1 MEHVQSIVVGAGV
14 VGLAVARR
22 LAMAGHE
29 VLILEAE
36 NAIGTGVSSRN
47 SCVIHAGIYYDPDS
61 VKARVC
67 VAGKHALYQFCE
79 SHGVHHQRIG
89 KLIVATDD
97 SQLPALDGIQARA
110 RASGVVDLVRLDRD
124 QANALEPAVRCVGG
138 VFSPSTGIVDVHEFM
153 LALLGDAEAHGAML
167 ALATRV
173 RGGEVGDGRIVV
185 EAGEGEDFRV
195 SCELLVNCAAL
206 GAQGV
211 AHSLRGLD
219 PGTIPPLYYAKGNY
233 FALAARSPF
242 SHLIYPMPDG
252 AWLGVHATLDLGG
265 RCRFG
270 PDIHWVQALDYDVD
284 AQQLDAFYDSIR
296 RWWPQLPDGALQP
309 DYTGIRPKLYARG
322 QPAADFVIQGPA
334 QHGVPGLVNL
344 YGIESPGLTSALAIA
359 EEVLALA
366 SRHAPLRHDAAPAA
380 VR

>member
-1 MEHVQSIVVGAGV
+1 LEHVQSIVVGAGV

-47 SCVIHAGIYYDPDS
+47 SCVIHAGIYYPRDS

-67 VAGKHALYQFCE
+67 VAGKHALYDFCA

-89 KLIVATDD
+89 KLIVASEH
-97 SQLPALDGIQARA
+97 SQLPALAGIRA
-110 RASGVVDLVRLDRD
+110 KAAANGVDDLVPVDQA

-138 VFSPSTGIVDVHEFM
+138 LFSPSTGIVDVHDFM

-167 ALATRV
+167 ALATRM
-173 RGGEVGDGRIVV
+173 RGGALGGDRIVI
-185 EAGEGEDFRV
+185 EAGEGEEFRV
-195 SCELLVNCAAL
+195 SCNLLVNCAAL

-211 AHSLRGLD
+211 ARSLRGLD
-219 PGTIPPLYYAKGNY
+219 PASIPALHYAKGNY
-233 FALAARSPF
+233 FSLAARSPF
-242 SHLIYPMPDG
+242 SHLIYPMPDD

-270 PDIHWVQALDYDVD
+270 PDIHWVQSLDYDVD
-284 AQQLDAFYDSIR
+284 QRELNAFYDSIR
-296 RWWPQLPDGALQP
+296 RWWPELPDGALQP

-322 QPAADFVIQGPA
+322 EPAADFMIQGA
-334 QHGVPGLVNL
+334 DRHGVPGLINL

-359 EEVLALA
+359 DEVLALA
-366 SRHAPLRHDAAPAA
+366 GRQAALPHPAA
-380 VR
+380 VLAGR